1 MAKEHHVTFFNIYP
15 NLWTKKNLI
24 SSIFLTPWGLI
35 QLSMQK
41 KLKEKKVQMEI
52 NDNPIIVNPEY
63 CSLLKDFQTIA
74 LN

>member
-1 MAKEHHVTFFNIYP
+1 LNKEKPYLLNILNTLRP
-15 NLWTKKNLI
+15 DSVINAV
-24 SSIFLTPWGLI
+24 
-35 QLSMQK
+35 K